1 MKINDPQTLNI
12 KLAIQTPQVN
22 IPLDGSNLPNSN
34 HKVSQQ
40 PVNAAEKNMDALN
53 TIYSEKDL
61 KRLGIIECET
71 CANRTYVD
79 GSDDPGVSFKT
90 PTQLDPN
97 EAASMVM
104 AHEMEHVV
112 NEQAN
117 ARAEDKDVIS
127 QSVTIHTSICPEC
140 GISYVAGGVTKTT
153 TKKKTDYGLSNEMNK
168 GLKVD
173 DKG

>member
-1 MKINDPQTLNI
+1 MKINGQQTPNI
-12 KLAIQTPQVN
+12 KLPIQTPQVN
-22 IPLDGSNLPNSN
+22 VPVENTGLPKTNNKATQNS
-34 HKVSQQ
+34 
-40 PVNAAEKNMDALN
+40 VNAADKNLDALKS
-53 TIYSEKDL
+53 IYSEKDL
-61 KRLGIIECET
+61 KKLGIIECET

-79 GSDDPGVSFKT
+79 GSDDPSVSFKT

-117 ARAEDKDVIS
+117 ARAEGKDVIA

-153 TKKKTDYGLSNEMNK
+153 TKKKTDYGLSNEMTK
-168 GLKVD
+168 GLKFD